1 MRHGAAS
8 TQQLEDVVLVDGVV
22 HRLAHQHVAERPI
35 VGRRRVHRQVRDRN
49 LLEHEDPIVVVGVL
63 PEARDH
69 AGRDRIAH
77 DVELICLDLLNGRV
91 CVDPHA
97 ELDPR
102 VGGRIAPVVRVEHE
116 GGALADRA
124 GFEQVRPGA
133 DRRLAECLGVIGGQI
148 RRDDGRERHGQDVEE
163 REIGIGDRDLDRVIV
178 DGDEPGRLVG
188 LTIHDGLPALDQRVE
203 RAADRR
209 GRRSQ
214 VRAEQPI
221 EREDDVV
228 GRHLAV
234 HRAIGRDEVDAL
246 VQRERVRQSVVRD
259 AGHVSRKQRDELGA
273 VAVGEERLED
283 QSLRWPADDVVALAR
298 VEGGDVALEA
308 DRDRA
313 AAARRLALIGP
324 SISGFTARRSRR
336 RPYVLGAARRQE
348 QDQGDQ
354 CKNGESARAR
364 AHRVSSRERWP
375 AVGDWARRGPGATRM
390 GSAAPIG
397 IGRIPYFCGAVSAT
411 RAGRWRLAA
420 SRRGG

>member
-35 VGRRRVHRQVRDRN
+35 VGRRRVHRQVRDSN

-102 VGGRIAPVVRVEHE
+102 VGGRIAPVMRVEHE

-188 LTIHDGLPALDQRVE
+188 LTIHDGLPALDQREE

-228 GRHLAV
+228 GRDRHAV
-234 HRAIGRDEVDAL
+234 VPANAVPDTERGREAVVREV
-246 VQRERVRQSVVRD
+246 ERVREGGRVVQVLVID
-259 AGHVSRKQRDELGA
+259 DEVLEHDVPDDLVAERRRRRELVEDVEVRPDREDRRPAIGGSHLGGGVRLWRGA
-273 VAVGEERLED
+273 ATGEEDSEKD
-283 QSLRWPADDVVALAR
+283 SQ
-298 VEGGDVALEA
+298 EGGGQVPKDPRHRGAQCDRSALQMNWRPRPYRTPQSA
-308 DRDRA
+308 TLI
-313 AAARRLALIGP
+313 AARP
-324 SISGFTARRSRR
+324 RSPR
-336 RPYVLGAARRQE
+336 
-348 QDQGDQ
+348 
-354 CKNGESARAR
+354 S
-364 AHRVSSRERWP
+364 
-375 AVGDWARRGPGATRM
+375 
-390 GSAAPIG
+390 
-397 IGRIPYFCGAVSAT
+397 
-411 RAGRWRLAA
+411 
-420 SRRGG
+420 